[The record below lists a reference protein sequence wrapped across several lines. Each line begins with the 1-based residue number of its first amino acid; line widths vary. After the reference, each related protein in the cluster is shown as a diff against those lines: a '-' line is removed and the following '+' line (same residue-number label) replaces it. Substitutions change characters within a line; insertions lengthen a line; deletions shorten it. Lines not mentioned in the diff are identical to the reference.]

1 MNDPAALLISV
12 LTSAAFRLPILIAVS
27 VSFVWVLGTPR
38 SQVRSVA
45 VLGLSLMAAATLLGL
60 FANLVPQVM
69 VAQGA
74 YESLTGIS
82 RLMGWIHFVL
92 NLVEALALV
101 LVVWALTRSLRD
113 RALPPV

>member
-12 LTSAAFRLPILIAVS
+12 LTAAAFRLPILIAVS
-27 VSFVWVLGTPR
+27 ISFVWVLGAPR

-45 VLGLSLMAAATLLGL
+45 VLGLGLMATVTLLGL

-69 VAQGA
+69 VAHGA
-74 YESLTGIS
+74 YDSLSGIS
-82 RLMGWIHFVL
+82 KVMGWVHFAL
-92 NLVEALALV
+92 NLVEAFALV
-101 LVVWALTRSLRD
+101 LVVWALTRALRD